1 MMPDT
6 ISNKTRKSYPTI
18 DQRIAKAED
27 KIKEIEAL
35 IAHREELIAIAE
47 KKVNERKE
55 ALAKNQ
61 EELEAAK
68 NKLLKLQ
75 EMRNNPKPVKAPTVS
90 PEERK
95 AQRIAAVAK
104 AREVRKA
111 KKAELDTLMA
121 AIAES
126 GKSMDEI
133 LESLK
138 K

>member
-1 MMPDT
+1 MQDT
-6 ISNKTRKSYPTI
+6 TSNKTRKPYPTI

-35 IAHREELIAIAE
+35 IAHKEELIAIAE

-68 NKLLKLQ
+68 NKLLQLQ
-75 EMRNNPKPVKAPTVS
+75 EKKNKPKPVKAPAIS
-90 PEERK
+90 AEERK
-95 AQRIAAVAK
+95 AQRVAAVAK

-111 KKAELDTLMA
+111 KKAELDALMT

-138 K
+138 N